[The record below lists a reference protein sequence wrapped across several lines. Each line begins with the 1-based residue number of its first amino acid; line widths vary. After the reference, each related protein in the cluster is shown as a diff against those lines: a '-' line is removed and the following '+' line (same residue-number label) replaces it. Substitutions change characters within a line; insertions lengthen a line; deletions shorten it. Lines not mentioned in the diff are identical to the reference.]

1 LRSNWDEVYNNQ
13 KVILATLREID
24 EIFLAGGTAV
34 QCYLLPQRY
43 RESEDL
49 DFFVENEMSS
59 KESAKLARTII
70 KTLGQNEE
78 VYNIRHKHTEDGT
91 HRIFCAI
98 KGSSEII
105 KIELLNFTTDR
116 FEDLEFIEHEDFPRI
131 ENPYNLL
138 LYKLKALCD
147 RTDTIKDLFD
157 IYFLFKVLKPIN
169 LKQMFLDLEFK
180 FLETTGYVYNTE
192 TLINALNITRRW
204 DIVLTVDKSL
214 EYAMKEAI
222 VAFQNDFATQLI
234 LAPDE
239 LDFSYKRYVKEKMES
254 NRCDSVD
261 NYLSFF
267 EENVFLEKEI
277 RVKISST

>member
-1 LRSNWDEVYNNQ
+1 MRSNWDEVYKNQ
-13 KVILATLREID
+13 KVILATLKEID

-34 QCYLLPQRY
+34 QCYLLSQKY

-49 DFFVENEMSS
+49 DFFVESEMSS

-70 KTLGQNEE
+70 KRLSQNEKI
-78 VYNIRHKHTEDGT
+78 YNIRHKHTEDGT

-105 KIELLNFTTDR
+105 KIELLNFTADR
-116 FEDLEFIEHEDFPRI
+116 FGDFKFIEHNDFSRI

-157 IYFLFKVLKPIN
+157 IYFLFKVLEPIN
-169 LKQMFLDLEFK
+169 LKQMLLDLEFK

-204 DIVLTVDKSL
+204 DIVLTVENSL
-214 EYAMKEAI
+214 KYAMKEAI
-222 VAFQNDFATQLI
+222 VAFQNDFATQLL
-234 LAPDE
+234 LAPNE
-239 LDFSYKRYVKEKMES
+239 LDFSYKKYLKEKMEF
-254 NRCDSVD
+254 NECDRVD
-261 NYLSFF
+261 DYLSFF
-267 EENVFLEKEI
+267 EENAFLEREI
-277 RVKISST
+277 KLKYN

>member
-1 LRSNWDEVYNNQ
+1 LRSNWDEVYKNQ
-13 KVILATLREID
+13 KVILATLKEID

-34 QCYLLPQRY
+34 QCYLLSQKY

-49 DFFVENEMSS
+49 DFFVESEMSS

-70 KTLGQNEE
+70 KRLSQNEKI
-78 VYNIRHKHTEDGT
+78 YNIRHKHTEDGT

-105 KIELLNFTTDR
+105 KIELLNFTADR
-116 FEDLEFIEHEDFPRI
+116 FGDFKFIEHNDFSRI

-157 IYFLFKVLKPIN
+157 IYFLFKVLEPIN
-169 LKQMFLDLEFK
+169 LKQMLLDLEFK

-204 DIVLTVDKSL
+204 DIVLTVENSL
-214 EYAMKEAI
+214 KYAMKEAI
-222 VAFQNDFATQLI
+222 VAFQNDFATQLL
-234 LAPDE
+234 LAPNE
-239 LDFSYKRYVKEKMES
+239 LDFSYKKYLKEKMEF
-254 NRCDSVD
+254 NECDRVD
-261 NYLSFF
+261 DYLSFF
-267 EENVFLEKEI
+267 EENAFLEREI
-277 RVKISST
+277 KLKYN